1 MSEARRKR
9 QQQREKTAE
18 PKPIGKILVIAI
30 IALGVLTAGGFG
42 YYKHNHRYD
51 EFAKCLAAK
60 NVTMYGLYWCEHC
73 AEQKEM
79 FGGSF
84 QYVPYIECGMKGERG
99 EQQTCKDAG
108 VKLFPT
114 WQFKAD
120 RHEGVL
126 SLSAISEETGCSL
139 P

>member
-1 MSEARRKR
+1 MSEERRKR
-9 QQQREKTAE
+9 QQVREKQAE
-18 PKPIGKILVIAI
+18 PKPVGKILVIAI
-30 IALGVLTAGGFG
+30 IALGVLTAAGLLF
-42 YYKHNHRYD
+42 YRHNHRYD
-51 EFAKCLAAK
+51 GFAKCLASK

-79 FGGSF
+79 FGASF
-84 QYVPYIECGMKGERG
+84 QHVPYIECGLKGERG

-114 WQFKAD
+114 WQFNLN

-126 SLSAISEETGCSL
+126 PLTAISEQPGCT
-139 P
+139 